1 MSSTPLKPAESK
13 PVVSEMRLD
22 SIVDRSV
29 AAHKSKIDMD
39 LSYKEMELVH
49 YTVEKQIPVKTSAP

>member
-39 LSYKEMELVH
+39 LSYKEMEPVH
-49 YTVEKQIPVKTSAP
+49 YTVEKQIPVKTSVP